1 MSLFHHNQSYLG
13 VDIGSA
19 SIKIVELKSEKGRPR
34 LMTYGYVEE
43 ETNVVKSDSRETQ
56 EFIIAAIQK
65 ILNEARMVSRKAVAA
80 LPSFAVFSS
89 VITLPAMSSKELVNA
104 VKWEAKKFVPMP
116 LEEMVLDWKVLKNEG
131 EKDSRVPK
139 FLAKKE
145 SVKDE
150 QPKSDASPAGGEPE
164 HKKDEHRAV
173 KVLLTAAPRSLVERT
188 VGIFK
193 QAHVELVSLETQS
206 FALQRSL
213 IGNDRSVIMMLD
225 VGAVSTDISVVVG
238 GIPVLNRSIDV
249 GGATITAAIANTMNI
264 DANRAEQ
271 FKRDFGIA
279 GGGAGGEKIPK
290 TIEFTFTSI
299 VNEIRYVLN
308 LYSGQHDAPI
318 EKIILAGGSAFL
330 PHLPEYLADVLN
342 IKTYI
347 GDPWAR
353 VVYPVDLR
361 PVLQEIGPRFAVSVG
376 LAMREIV

>member
-1 MSLFHHNQSYLG
+1 MTFLHSNQSYLG

-19 SIKIVELKSEKGRPR
+19 SIKIIELKPEKGRPR
-34 LMTYGYVEE
+34 LVTYGYVEE
-43 ETNVVKSDSRETQ
+43 ETHVVKSDSRETQ

-65 ILNEARMVSRKAVAA
+65 IVKEARMVSRKAVAA

-116 LEEMVLDWKVLKNEG
+116 LEEMVLDWKVLKNDG
-131 EKDSRVPK
+131 EKRE
-139 FLAKKE
+139 A
-145 SVKDE
+145 
-150 QPKSDASPAGGEPE
+150 Q
-164 HKKDEHRAV
+164 KKDEHKAV
-173 KVLLTAAPRSLVERT
+173 KVLLTAAPRSLVART
-188 VGIFK
+188 VEIFQK
-193 QAHVELVSLETQS
+193 AHLELVSLETQS

-225 VGAVSTDISVVVG
+225 VGAVSTDMSVVVG
-238 GIPVLNRSIDV
+238 GIPVLNRNIDV
-249 GGATITAAIANTMNI
+249 GGATITTALANTMNI
-264 DANRAEQ
+264 DPRRAEQ

-279 GGGAGGEKIPK
+279 GAGGEEKIPK
-290 TIEFTFTSI
+290 TIEYTFTAI

-318 EKIILAGGSAFL
+318 EKIIIAGGSAFL
-330 PHLPEYLADVLN
+330 PHLPDYLAKVLN

-361 PVLQEIGPRFAVSVG
+361 PVLQELGPRFAVAIG
-376 LAMREIV
+376 LAMREI

>member
-1 MSLFHHNQSYLG
+1 MALFHSNTSYLG

-19 SIKIVELKSEKGRPR
+19 SIKIVELKPEKGRPR
-34 LMTYGYVEE
+34 LVTYGYVEE
-43 ETNVVKSDSRETQ
+43 ETHVVKSDSRETQ
-56 EFIIAAIQK
+56 DFIVEVIQK
-65 ILNEARMVSRKAVAA
+65 ILKEARMISRKAVAA

-116 LEEMVLDWKVLKNEG
+116 LEEMVLDWKVLKDES
-131 EKDSRVPK
+131 EKRDRLRIPRP
-139 FLAKKE
+139 LAKKPE
-145 SVKDE
+145 SSKE
-150 QPKSDASPAGGEPE
+150 GTPEPQQSE
-164 HKKDEHRAV
+164 KKDEHRAV

-193 QAHVELVSLETQS
+193 KAHIELVSLETQS

-225 VGAVSTDISVVVG
+225 IGAVSTDISVVVG

-249 GGATITAAIANTMNI
+249 GGATITTALANTMNI
-264 DANRAEQ
+264 DSNRAEQ
-271 FKRDFGIA
+271 FKRDFGIT
-279 GGGAGGEKIPK
+279 GEGPEEKVPK
-290 TIEFTFTSI
+290 TIEFTFTAI

-308 LYSGQHDAPI
+308 LYSGQHDTPI

-330 PHLPEYLADVLN
+330 PHLSEYLSSVLN
-342 IKTYI
+342 IKTYL

-361 PVLQEIGPRFAVSVG
+361 PVLQELGPRFAVSVG